1 MKTGKDRLVLLNDI
15 IFENSQEIEYSHF
28 SNPFCLRNVISDTD
42 IWRWFYSKNTANSDE
57 GLKKGI
63 FVVVLW

>member
-1 MKTGKDRLVLLNDI
+1 LVLLND
-15 IFENSQEIEYSHF
+15 NSQEIEYSHF

-57 GLKKGI
+57 GLKKGF